1 MKVID
6 LLNKIAN
13 GEEVPKYVSY
23 YNMKKENSYIM
34 YVCKEN
40 IIYKLDNLEVQL
52 NSRVVEMK
60 DLEDNDDLELLP
72 EDKLQQIE
80 GLDKKKH
87 NIALDWNFR
96 VLKDKI
102 NELVEEINEIRKE
115 MK

>member
-1 MKVID
+1 MKIID
-6 LLNKIAN
+6 LLNMIAN
-13 GEEVPKYVSY
+13 DEEVPKYVSY
-23 YNMKKENSYIM
+23 YNMKKENPDTM

-52 NSRVVEMK
+52 NSRVVEIT
-60 DLEDNDDLELLP
+60 DLEFNDGLELIP
-72 EDKLQQIE
+72 EDELQQME

-102 NELVEEINEIRKE
+102 NELVKEINEIRKN
-115 MK
+115 K